1 MTIYIFLIALIAY
14 AILSVVAIIGLHRR
28 KPSKF
33 EIIIAVIG
41 CIVTTAMLLIY
52 GLYAHSRTN
61 ESSGGFI
68 TYVAPPAQET
78 GADE

>member
-1 MTIYIFLIALIAY
+1 MILYIFLVALIAY
-14 AILSVVAIIGLHRR
+14 AILSVVVIIGLHRK
-28 KPSKF
+28 KPSKI
-33 EIIIAVIG
+33 ELVIAVVG
-41 CIVTTAMLLIY
+41 CIITTAMLLLY

-78 GADE
+78 VDGE